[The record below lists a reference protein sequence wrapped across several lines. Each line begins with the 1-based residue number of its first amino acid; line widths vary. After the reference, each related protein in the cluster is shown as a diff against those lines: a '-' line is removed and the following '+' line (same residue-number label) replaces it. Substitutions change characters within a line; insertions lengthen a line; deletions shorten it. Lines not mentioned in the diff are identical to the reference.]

1 MDVVLSHCRE
11 GFTMD
16 WFFNLVPTLR
26 ARLYAIS
33 TVMGV
38 LMVVLVLVML
48 DGMSRQLDA
57 LQSVYADRVV
67 PLRQLKVVGDSYAV
81 SIVDT
86 CHKVRNGVVGWEEGS
101 KAVTGARDLLNR
113 EWKQFVGREL
123 APDEQKLLQEIG
135 PLRESADRV
144 VDEILK
150 VFGEQDEPA
159 LVSLISRRLYQKID
173 PVSDKVSALVNVQL
187 EVAKAE
193 YEAGLARYRRNQ
205 LIAVAGLGV
214 ALAFGLGLSLL
225 VSNRI
230 LMSLGTEPR
239 ALREAVGAIGEQDLT
254 QALRV
259 APGDETSVA
268 ANVNRMQG
276 ALRDMVGL
284 IRDGS
289 QELRQSAEE
298 ISSGNMDLSN
308 RTEQTASSMADA
320 ASRLREVIDRVRE
333 RASNLGHARSMVSNT
348 RVVAEQAGV
357 QMGEVT
363 ETMRGINE
371 SARRIGDIIGTIDG
385 IAFQTNILALNAAV
399 EAARAGEQGRGFAV
413 VAGEVRALA
422 QRSAEAAKEIKTL
435 IGASVE
441 RVDAGARQ
449 VDGTGGTLQSM
460 VSDIQ
465 KLAEMVGQIAGEAQQ
480 DDQDMGQV
488 LERLNAVDQAVQ
500 QNAALVEEMAASS
513 QSLNDQSEKLARTCA
528 GFKT

>member
-1 MDVVLSHCRE
+1 
-11 GFTMD
+11 MD
-16 WFFNLVPTLR
+16 WFFNLLPTLR

-33 TVMGV
+33 AVMGV
-38 LMVVLVLVML
+38 LMVVLVLMML
-48 DGMSRQLDA
+48 NGMRLQLGA
-57 LQSVYADRVV
+57 LQSVYEDRVV

-81 SIVDT
+81 NIVDT
-86 CHKVRNGVVGWEEGS
+86 CHKVRNGVVGWEDGIKMIS
-101 KAVTGARDLLNR
+101 GARALVDK
-113 EWKQFVGREL
+113 EWKTYTANEL
-123 APDEQKLLQEIG
+123 APEEAKLVKEIA
-135 PLRESADRV
+135 PLREEADKLV
-144 VDEILK
+144 TEILT
-150 VFGEQDEPA
+150 VFTDQDEPA
-159 LVSLISRRLYQKID
+159 LVSLISRRLYQRVD
-173 PVSDKVSALVNVQL
+173 PVSDKLSALVNVQL

-193 YEAGLARYRRNQ
+193 YEQGVARYQRNQ
-205 LIAVAGLGV
+205 LIAMGGLAV
-214 ALAFGLGLSLL
+214 ALALGLGLALL

-230 LMSLGTEPR
+230 LVSLGTEPR
-239 ALREAVGAIGEQDLT
+239 ALREALGAISEQDLT
-254 QALRV
+254 QSLSVALN
-259 APGDETSVA
+259 DETSVA

-284 IRDGS
+284 MRDGS

-308 RTEQTASSMADA
+308 RTEQTASSMAEA
-320 ASRLREVIDRVRE
+320 ANRLREVIERVRE
-333 RASNLGHARSMVSNT
+333 RAGNLGNARSMVSST
-348 RVVAEQAGV
+348 RTVAEHAGQ
-357 QMGEVT
+357 QMSEMT

-413 VAGEVRALA
+413 VAGEVRLLA

-449 VDGTGGTLQSM
+449 VDGTGSTLQSM

-465 KLAEMVGQIAGEAQQ
+465 KLAEIVGQIAGEAQQ